1 MKYIS
6 VLLIG
11 SFAIFSSGC
20 ATVTSPRNPGEEWT
34 PPKWDKSIKKPDE
47 VWKDLRQRVSVP
59 SSPLSLAEVI
69 EEALANNP
77 AARKAMQEAKAAQA
91 KIKQAESSWFP
102 SVNVSAQVQRE
113 RDISNSKAS
122 DLNET
127 IYGPQA
133 ELTFLL
139 LDFGGRASR
148 VKQALHSFISF
159 GFTFNQT
166 IQDVILEVERAYF
179 NMYSAEAQL
188 DAAAADVAD
197 ANASYIAAD
206 QKFQAGLVTELEV
219 LQARST
225 LDNAQY
231 VMADAKGTVK
241 IARGR
246 LAQAMGF
253 PADADFSIEMPK
265 KQEPP
270 AITSENV
277 SSVIDFALSRRPDIA
292 SLRASVRSKQAASAA
307 AASDLWPT
315 LNLGASAQSNQ
326 YEYYGIEKNNP
337 LKDKDDRG
345 YSGYISV
352 NWDVFDGFN
361 NYAKLK
367 ETQALAKAE
376 KDGLE
381 QAEIAASSD
390 VWQKYYGYTTAVSKL
405 VYSQSY
411 YESSRSSYDL
421 AIESYKAGLKSI
433 LDLLESQ
440 KQLSASRS
448 TLISAK
454 TDMFTS
460 LAELIHSTGTI
471 GRVTEE

>member
-1 MKYIS
+1 MKYIA
-6 VLLIG
+6 LILIG
-11 SFAIFSSGC
+11 LLAVLSSGC
-20 ATVTSPRNPGEEWT
+20 ATVTSPHDPGEEWT

-47 VWKDLRQRVSVP
+47 VWKNLRERVSVP

-69 EEALANNP
+69 EEALVYNP
-77 AARKAMQEAKAAQA
+77 AAKKAMQDAKAAQA
-91 KIKQAESSWFP
+91 RIKQAESSWFP
-102 SVNVSAQVQRE
+102 NVNVSAQVQRE
-113 RDISNSKAS
+113 RDISNTRAC
-122 DLNET
+122 DVNET
-127 IYGPQA
+127 VYGPQA

-148 VKQALHSFISF
+148 VKQALHSFIAY

-179 NMYSAEAQL
+179 NMYSAEASL
-188 DAAAADVAD
+188 DSAAADVAD

-206 QKFQAGLVTELEV
+206 QKFKAGLVAELEV

-231 VMADAKGTVK
+231 VMADAKGAVK
-241 IARGR
+241 IARGQ
-246 LAQAMGF
+246 LAQAMGL
-253 PADADFSIEMPK
+253 PADADFSIEIPK

-270 AITSENV
+270 AISSENV
-277 SSVIDFALSRRPDIA
+277 SDVIDFALSKRPDIA
-292 SLRASVRSKQAASAA
+292 ALRASVRSKEAAAAA

-326 YEYYGIEKNNP
+326 YAYYGVEKNNP
-337 LKDKDDRG
+337 LLDKDDRS

-352 NWDVFDGFN
+352 GWDIFDGFN
-361 NYAKLK
+361 NYARLK
-367 ETQALAKAE
+367 EAQALAKAE
-376 KDGLE
+376 RDRLE

-390 VWQKYYGYTTAVSKL
+390 VWQKYYAYNTAVSKL
-405 VYSQSY
+405 VFGQSY

-421 AIESYKAGLKSI
+421 AFESYKAGLKSI

-440 KQLSASRS
+440 KQLSSSRS

-454 TDMFTS
+454 TDMFIS
-460 LAELIHSTGTI
+460 LAEFIHSTGTI
-471 GRVTEE
+471 GRVNE